1 MDVELLSR
9 PYTFVINALNP
20 SLQEKKK
27 KNTTHKVPMLPDS
40 T

>member
-27 KNTTHKVPMLPDS
+27 NTTHKVPMLPDS